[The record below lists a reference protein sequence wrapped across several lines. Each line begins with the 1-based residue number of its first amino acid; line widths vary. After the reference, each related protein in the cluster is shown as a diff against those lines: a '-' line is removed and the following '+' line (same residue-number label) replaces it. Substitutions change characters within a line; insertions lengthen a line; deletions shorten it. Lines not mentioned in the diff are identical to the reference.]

1 MPGQSPVIMVK
12 QTTESQMSDGGSPL
26 PPIVQETTVQR
37 FYFHILAGDLGMIP
51 DTDGAELTD
60 LRAAHQRAV
69 RIMFHT
75 MFSFDDMQDWRG
87 WRVKIADAAGNL
99 VLTVLYHSR
108 YNKRPRWSS
117 M

>member
-1 MPGQSPVIMVK
+1 VITGTKPGDHGEANNRQ
-12 QTTESQMSDGGSPL
+12 
-26 PPIVQETTVQR
+26 QEMTVQR

-75 MFSFDDMQDWRG
+75 MFSFDDLQDWRG

-108 YNKRPRWSS
+108 YNKRPCGPADSKTHSANRIER
-117 M
+117 